1 MQYGPEDP
9 RRGVLPGVDEG
20 DDFKVQNI
28 HQTPQ
33 SHWYSSIAEA
43 YRAFTEA
50 GEVRAVHL
58 LVAGS
63 VPPPVCCT
71 RSLAFMPNVL
81 QVISSKRWE
90 ITVLAVFFSRFRRHS
105 WLCTTQVWVKIGGGA
120 AARPDVAAH
129 GAELLALAPAM
140 YTEPK
145 FPNDYEPG
153 FEIVLQHCGTL
164 RRLANF
170 VCRYED
176 LHASLNKTVNT
187 TASPGH
193 NCYPHRAD
201 GVGTYTVRSASQ
213 AWTVLNINRLT
224 NH

>member
-1 MQYGPEDP
+1 MLSSFLRLTSPHLASPLHRSSG
-9 RRGVLPGVDEG
+9 RR
-20 DDFKVQNI
+20 
-28 HQTPQ
+28 
-33 SHWYSSIAEA
+33 
-43 YRAFTEA
+43 
-50 GEVRAVHL
+50 
-58 LVAGS
+58 
-63 VPPPVCCT
+63 
-71 RSLAFMPNVL
+71 
-81 QVISSKRWE
+81 
-90 ITVLAVFFSRFRRHS
+90 RRHPERRAYS
-105 WLCTTQVWVKIGGGA
+105 GGA